1 MGDYYQNMYV
11 LNTEHIAVLEEKVIN
26 IAQELNTSYLINDRL
41 EISISIS
48 EDKFNALEKR
58 YDDMEKL
65 ETKKIIKSTV
75 VVGLISLSLGLLI
88 GMGAL

>member
-26 IAQELNTSYLINDRL
+26 IAQELSTSYLINDRL

-58 YDDMEKL
+58 YDDRKKL

-75 VVGLISLSLGLLI
+75 VVGLISLSLGILI

>member
-26 IAQELNTSYLINDRL
+26 IAQELSTSYLINDRL

-58 YDDMEKL
+58 YDDRKKL